1 MRLSVIGIRIV
12 GAVVLALLSA
22 GPASA
27 QRATGPFSGLF
38 GGDHDSS
45 RVQGGTTQ
53 TLDLSGSLFGAYN
66 DILDTPPV
74 LTPGVPLDPGVQT
87 SGTSTGGTGN
97 LSYSR
102 RGDRL
107 QFLLNGGSAVEEY
120 SSSPDFLATS
130 YNARTGLAANL
141 GPKLSMN
148 VGAGAAYS
156 PFYAVAPFQDAST
169 PFTLLTPG
177 FDLSTVAQRNVAFD
191 ESVGLTDTYSRRSS
205 LSLSFTGRQ
214 TRLLDSSS
222 NDVTMWGG
230 SASYQH
236 RFTRALGFHVGYG
249 ENEVRYAFT
258 DAAPINTQTIDAGV
272 DYGSALAFSR
282 RTTLSFSTSTSALR
296 LNGQTHYL
304 LNGAA
309 TLSHGF
315 KRSWSAS
322 IGYVRGVNYQPG
334 FSVPLISD
342 SVSAGL
348 GGQLATR
355 VKWSSGAGASR
366 GVIGFSGAGSLITY
380 SATSSLN
387 VAVTRKLGLYTQYSY
402 YRYQAP
408 VGSNDLILLA
418 QFARQA
424 VSAGLSIW
432 VPILNPRGGSR

>member
-1 MRLSVIGIRIV
+1 MRVSVFGRR
-12 GAVVLALLSA
+12 VVCALALAVLSA

-27 QRATGPFSGLF
+27 QRATGPFAGLF

-45 RVQGGTTQ
+45 RVQAGTTQ
-53 TLDLSGSLFGAYN
+53 TLDLSGSVFGAYN

-74 LTPGVPLDPGVQT
+74 LTPGQILDPGVQT
-87 SGTSTGGTGN
+87 SGTSTGASGN

-107 QFLLNGGSAVEEY
+107 QFLLNGGSAVQEY

-130 YNARTGLAANL
+130 YNARTGLSTNL
-141 GPKLSMN
+141 GPKLTMSA
-148 VGAGAAYS
+148 GAGAAYS

-169 PFTLLTPG
+169 PFSLQTPG
-177 FDLSTVAQRNVAFD
+177 FDLATVAQRNVALD
-191 ESVGLTDTYSRRSS
+191 QSLSITDNYSRRSS
-205 LSLSFTGRQ
+205 LSLSLTGRE

-222 NDVTMWGG
+222 SDITSWGG
-230 SASYQH
+230 GASYQH
-236 RFTRALGFHVGYG
+236 RFTRALGFHLGYG
-249 ENEVRYAFT
+249 ENEARYAYT
-258 DAAPINTQTIDAGV
+258 NAAPVESQTIDAGL

-304 LNGAA
+304 LSGSA

-322 IGYVRGVNYQPG
+322 LGYVRGVNYQPG
-334 FSVPLISD
+334 FSVPLIAD
-342 SVSAGL
+342 SVSASL
-348 GGQLATR
+348 GGQFATR

-387 VAVTRKLGLYTQYSY
+387 VAMTRGLAIYTQYSY

-408 VGSNDLILLA
+408 VGSNDLIVLS